1 MGFLRRLLGG
11 SSAQSRECDAWR
23 LAPSRDEAVLQVV
36 GEGTY
41 QDALGALGG
50 RKTSDG
56 PTSTD
61 FLAGLIR
68 EANNRYDENAIQV
81 QIDGRR
87 VGYLSRED
95 AIRYRP
101 VVDWAMAREH
111 LIVAH
116 ARLTGGWDRGG
127 GDSGSFG
134 VILHVGTP
142 SETLLE
148 LLGDEVVV
156 KTDHPWPDALIAF
169 TGDSRYTLS
178 GVALD
183 RECSTMLAHRAGLH
197 VNPRITKKVR
207 LLVDCDPGTE
217 SGNEL
222 KAIQYGI
229 QIISEADFWAT
240 LGIDVQPA
248 AAQWG
253 QRPSWQG
260 SSH

>member
-1 MGFLRRLLGG
+1 MGFLRRLLGVP
-11 SSAQSRECDAWR
+11 SPSAREYPAWL
-23 LAPSRDEAVLQVV
+23 LAPDRDDAVLQVV
-36 GEGTY
+36 GEGSY
-41 QDALGALGG
+41 QDALSALGG
-50 RKTSDG
+50 RRTTEG
-56 PTSTD
+56 PTNTD

-87 VGYLSRED
+87 VGYLSRDD

-101 VVDWAMAREH
+101 VVEWAMAREH

-142 SETLLE
+142 AETLLE
-148 LLGDEVVV
+148 LLGDDLTVR
-156 KTDHPWPDALIAF
+156 TDHPWPDALIAF
-169 TGDSRYTLS
+169 TGDSRFAIS
-178 GVALD
+178 GIALD
-183 RECSTMLAHRAGLH
+183 RECLAMLARRAGLH
-197 VNPRITKKVR
+197 INPRITKKVQ
-207 LLVDCDPGTE
+207 LLVDCDLRTE
-217 SGNEL
+217 SANEL

-229 QIISEADFWAT
+229 QRIAEGDFWAT

-253 QRPSWQG
+253 QRPTWQTRG
-260 SSH
+260 R